1 MNQSKKHGH
10 ANVFRCERHDSRK
23 NELQSKFRKEKKKLE
38 DLVAAHFA
46 SGTPNLGSD
55 VNILNQSV
63 VIDRLIVDK
72 MKLEELCARYKAR

>member
-23 NELQSKFRKEKKKLE
+23 NELQSKFRKEKKNLRIWSQRI
-38 DLVAAHFA
+38 LRAAL
-46 SGTPNLGSD
+46 NLGSD

-72 MKLEELCARYKAR
+72 MKLEELCKI